1 MATREASKSVFLA
14 SGIYAL
20 LCAPLLLVAERFSF
34 PQWPLHA
41 SQFIAVLICLPASL
55 IYLWCTRGQRA
66 PIRQLAIAASLLAA
80 SWLGFIAYIVGTIDF
95 GAD

>member
-1 MATREASKSVFLA
+1 MATPHVSRFAFLA

-20 LCAPLLLVAERFSF
+20 LCAPLILLAERLSFS
-34 PQWPLHA
+34 QSPLHA

-55 IYLWCTRGQRA
+55 AYLWGTRGQRA
-66 PIRQLAIAASLLAA
+66 WTRRLAVVAAFLATA
-80 SWLGFIAYIVGTIDF
+80 WLGFIVYVVGTVDF